1 VPERQVGEQITS
13 LRGKIWRELK
23 KHRGDF
29 TLEEERRQPD
39 FRRRESS
46 DVWIELN
53 VGFTRGERPRSLGR
67 VRDWQREL
75 SEVISLNVQVG
86 PAAAASRFRQV
97 VEQCPPAELY
107 ALESEVTAALSSFPA
122 DHRNRLKAYLAIR
135 RVASPA
141 PRPAPPK
148 VPARREPAAAKRSP
162 GREVRDDEFTRRVDD
177 ISALLASVHPGEAE
191 AAFRQ
196 LIADLRD
203 EQLLAREDTLLNLAD
218 LFLPKRRRV
227 LVSLLDGLLDTIDV
241 PAPAPKPAPEPAT
254 IPASEPVTIS
264 ASEPATVPAPK
275 PATVPAQEAVTAKAQ
290 EAVTAKA
297 QEAVTVP
304 APKPATVPTPAAVR
318 PKTPIPRRPLAVPGP
333 RPARPSGDR

>member
-1 VPERQVGEQITS
+1 VPARQVGEQITS
-13 LRGKIWRELK
+13 LRGETGRELE

-29 TLEEERRQPD
+29 TLEGERPQPD
-39 FRRRESS
+39 FARRESS

-53 VGFTRGERPRSLGR
+53 VGFTRSERPRSLGR

-75 SEVISLNVQVG
+75 SEVISLNVQAG

-107 ALESEVTAALSSFPA
+107 ALESEVTAALNSFPA

-148 VPARREPAAAKRSP
+148 VPARRAPAAPKRSP
-162 GREVRDDEFTRRVDD
+162 GREVSGAEFTRRVDD
-177 ISALLASVHPGEAE
+177 ISALLANVHPGEAE

-203 EQLLAREDTLLNLAD
+203 EQLLAREDTLLDLAD

-227 LVSLLDGLLDTIDV
+227 LVSLLDGLLDSIDV
-241 PAPAPKPAPEPAT
+241 PPPAQKSAPEPAT
-254 IPASEPVTIS
+254 IRASEPVT
-264 ASEPATVPAPK
+264 VPAPE
-275 PATVPAQEAVTAKAQ
+275 TVTVSTQ

-304 APKPATVPTPAAVR
+304 APKPTTVPTPAAVR

-333 RPARPSGDR
+333 RPARPSTNR